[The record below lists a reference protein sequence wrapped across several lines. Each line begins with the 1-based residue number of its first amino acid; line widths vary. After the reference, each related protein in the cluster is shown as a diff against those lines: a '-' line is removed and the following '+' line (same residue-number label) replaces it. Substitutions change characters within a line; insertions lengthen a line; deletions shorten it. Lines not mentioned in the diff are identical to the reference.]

1 VPELNALVESLGS
14 TLLEVA
20 AAPRGLDVEVTSI
33 TVHDGQEPPDAV
45 AGQIVVGVGL
55 APGREASTLVAALGA
70 AGAAALVVKQ
80 SVATEALAED
90 AERAGLA
97 LLSVPSGTAWAQ
109 LILLMSSVIS
119 RAGFG
124 GSGERLA
131 GADAG
136 DLFAVANV
144 VAELVDAP
152 ITIEDPQSRVIAFSI
167 RQEEADAAR
176 AETIL
181 GRQVPSAWL
190 KELQRRGVFQLLLK
204 ERGPVFVEQL
214 APGVLPRVAIA
225 IRAGEEVLG
234 SIWAAVNGPLTD
246 ERERALV
253 DAANF
258 VSLHMLRHRLTSDA
272 QSGLIAELVGSVLK
286 GGALAADAARRLGLR
301 GAVRVVAI
309 GARDRDAELEY
320 NVPRIRDLVA
330 LHLSPPGRRVPS
342 AAFGGVVYGIVPVAA
357 HGDAAL
363 PQLRDAAER
372 VLERGRTLLKLDLVT
387 AVGSEAAD
395 VAAIPTSRETADQ
408 VLRVLRSRADGPR
421 VADLGQVR
429 ASALVLRFADACA
442 GDPGLESGPVSR
454 LREHDDNRHTS
465 FVPTLRAYLDAF
477 GDVEAT
483 ARLLNVHPNTVRY
496 RLKQLQG
503 VSGIDLGD
511 ASQRL
516 VLMLELQLAA
526 AG

>member
-1 VPELNALVESLGS
+1 MAELSALIESLGS

-20 AAPRGLDVEVTSI
+20 AAPRGLDVDVTSI
-33 TVHDGQEPPDAV
+33 TVHDGQEPPDTV

-55 APGREASTLVAALGA
+55 APGREAASLVAALST
-70 AGAAALVVKQ
+70 AGAAALVVKR
-80 SVATEALAED
+80 SVATAALAED
-90 AERAGLA
+90 ADRSGLA
-97 LLSVPSGTAWAQ
+97 LLSVPPGTAWAQ

-124 GSGERLA
+124 GAGERLA

-144 VAELVDAP
+144 VAELIDAP

-190 KELQRRGVFQLLLK
+190 KELQRRGVFQQLLK
-204 ERGPVFVEQL
+204 ERGPVFVAQL

-234 SIWAAVNGPLTD
+234 SIWAAVDAPLSE

-272 QSGLIAELVGSVLK
+272 QSGLIAELLGSVLK
-286 GGALAADAARRLGLR
+286 GGALASDAARRLGLR
-301 GAVRVVAI
+301 GAARVVAI
-309 GARDRDAELEY
+309 GARDRDAELDF
-320 NVPRIRDLVA
+320 NVPRIRDLIA

-342 AAFGGVVYGIVPVAA
+342 AAFGGVVYAIVPVVA
-357 HGDAAL
+357 HGDAGL
-363 PQLRDAAER
+363 PPLREAAER
-372 VLERGRTLLKLDLVT
+372 VLERGGSLLKLELV
-387 AVGSEAAD
+387 AAIGSEAAD
-395 VAAIPTSRETADQ
+395 AGAMPASRETADQ
-408 VLRVLRSRADGPR
+408 VLRVLRSRTGGPR

-442 GDPGLESGPVSR
+442 GDPALDSGPVSR
-454 LREHDDNRHTS
+454 LLEHDDTRHTA

-483 ARLLNVHPNTVRY
+483 ARLLKVHPNTVRY

-503 VSGIDLGD
+503 VSGIDLAD
-511 ASQRL
+511 SSQRL